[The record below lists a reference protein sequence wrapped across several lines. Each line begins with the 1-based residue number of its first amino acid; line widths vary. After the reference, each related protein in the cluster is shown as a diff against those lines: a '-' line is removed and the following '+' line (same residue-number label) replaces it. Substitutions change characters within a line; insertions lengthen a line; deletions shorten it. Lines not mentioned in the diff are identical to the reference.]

1 MNKKILTCCVALIAL
16 SGCANQECQDELCSD
31 DQLSTQENALKTRNF
46 GVENGGEPYTNDQIQ
61 LLTAHSPERLSYFGR
76 TLAVADIDGD
86 SKPDIVTSHSGRT
99 KHGQIE
105 VFYGGENYAA
115 SHVIDRVQGDST
127 STDGFAYNL
136 TAGQF
141 CPSLTPYDVIIAPAL
156 NVGAQA
162 ESQIALIYRTADNKE
177 VKVQKLLTI
186 KDSSA
191 LNAGYNALVA
201 DDLDNDGKIDL
212 VYGANPAKA
221 DNANDF
227 EKARVHFIS
236 DICSQT
242 GTIDQGTTIL
252 EAENTVFN
260 PGYALYTA
268 DLNNNG
274 SKELVIVDNAYTDG
288 NVDAYNT
295 GAVYF
300 YKHNGSA
307 FVQSRKP
314 LYGKYTSGDT
324 TRGTQIESVAFA
336 DVTGDGKLDLIV
348 GEPAYWGS
356 AKNEGR
362 VRTYTNTG
370 ADFDASEMVW
380 SASSGRSYANFGKS
394 VAVADIN
401 SDGVS
406 DLIVGAPG
414 MRDSGGNKAQ
424 AYAYVYLGTKD
435 GSHFSEKPYWTY
447 KSDVATAL
455 NDSFAAKSA
464 VADIDNKGWK
474 DLIFTASYYSP
485 DDNEHKNQG
494 RIHIFKQSVAPC
506 YTADKCLDPESNTCY
521 TNGETAPEN
530 KCMVC
535 DPTRDNFGFVERVCD
550 TGESECLESATC
562 SPAKGCV
569 VTPKADG
576 TACGVN
582 TCSGNQLVVQSC
594 KSGKCQAQSP
604 TSCPAGSVCDDGV
617 CNGSKACQS
626 DADCGDTQLACRV
639 NVCVENQR
647 PVITFGATSLTLR
660 QGESRL
666 LPVSV
671 ADPDD
676 DAFSVLWSDR
686 KPGIASTYLDSK
698 TTAAPTI
705 TIPEDAQ
712 ITTTPHTLIIKATD
726 SHGLSA
732 SRTLPIHIIEK
743 SDPFL
748 SIDDP
753 ANNST
758 VRYND
763 VTFSGSAANVSGT
776 VNVTTVSRTL
786 CSAII
791 SDQKWSCTASA
802 LRSGSYSVRAVM
814 NDNAAIAS
822 ETIAFTIKPY
832 PTPAFNFPQDGMVL
846 GIGNALFMGHKAEP
860 GVEVVVTATN
870 EKGSRTCTSTATETG
885 SWGCNIALPD
895 DDYSV
900 VAAYTIDGKTYSS
913 ETITITISN
922 DDKPIGDISITT
934 PQTGET
940 LTTSDVVFAGVT
952 APEREVI
959 LIATHEDETAYYCDA
974 VADATGT
981 WTCTATLP
989 NGTFQ
994 AVANYK
1000 IDATTYSSTPVVF
1013 TVNTKGSEN
1022 FEITSPKE
1030 GEIVVDS
1037 LQITGIAKNADNQT
1051 VSVSIDDTPFCSA
1064 VVSNEEWKCDAADLE
1079 PGRYVLRATLDASD
1093 DSASTAF
1100 TFIFSPPVVTAPKPN
1115 DTVPVLPTFEGTSNH
1130 RNGFITVWRFNDN
1143 NSLSPICSVDITAES
1158 WKCTAENPLD
1168 FDTEYRIR
1176 VTWTPENHPDILVAA
1191 EPDFSIE
1198 TEVDPSIAISF
1209 LTPAQDTTLDTSSVI
1224 FSGLATPNAEIVVIN
1239 TKNDTQLC
1247 VAHAN
1252 LNGRW
1257 ACSDVT
1263 LPNGD
1268 YFVYAQTNDRT
1279 PVRSDILSFSIHTP
1293 NLPEDNAFST
1303 SGGSCAIAPK
1313 SNTSP
1318 WLLLIATGA
1327 LLCLRRRRFN

>member
-1 MNKKILTCCVALIAL
+1 MNKKILTCCVAWIAL

-31 DQLSTQENALKTRNF
+31 DQLSTQSDALKTRNF
-46 GVENGGEPYTNDQIQ
+46 GVENGGAPYINDDIQ
-61 LLTAHSPERLSYFGR
+61 LLTAQSPERMAYFGR
-76 TLAVADIDGD
+76 TLAVVDVDGD
-86 SKPDIVTSHSGRT
+86 DKPDIVTSHSGRT

-105 VFYGGENYAA
+105 VFYGSENYAK
-115 SHVIDRVQGDST
+115 SHVIDRVHGDST

-136 TAGQF
+136 TAGKF

-156 NVGAQA
+156 NVGDNA
-162 ESQIALIYRTADNKE
+162 ESQIALIYRTVDNEE
-177 VKVQKLLTI
+177 VKVQTLLSVQ
-186 KDSSA
+186 DSTA
-191 LNAGYNALVA
+191 LNVGYNALVA

-212 VYGANPAKA
+212 VYGAQPTKPDNP
-221 DNANDF
+221 NNF

-236 DICSQT
+236 DICSKT
-242 GTIDQGTTIL
+242 GTIDQGTIIL
-252 EAENTVFN
+252 EAENLGFN

-274 SKELVIVDNAYTDG
+274 SKELVIVDNTYTDSDVAA
-288 NVDAYNT
+288 NNA
-295 GAVYF
+295 GAIYF
-300 YKHNGSA
+300 YKYSDSA
-307 FVQSRKP
+307 FAQSRKP
-314 LYGKYTSGDT
+314 VYGKHTSDDI
-324 TRGTQIESVAFA
+324 TRGTQIESVAFS
-336 DVTGDGKLDLIV
+336 DLTGDGKLDLIV

-356 AKNEGR
+356 ARNEGR

-370 ADFDASEMVW
+370 TDFNTSEILW
-380 SASSGRSYANFGKS
+380 SAASGRSNANFGKS
-394 VAVADIN
+394 VPVADIN
-401 SDGVS
+401 SDGVN

-414 MRDSGGNKAQ
+414 LRDNGGNKAQ

-435 GSHFSEKPYWTY
+435 GSHFSAKPYWTY

-455 NDSFAAKSA
+455 NDKFAEKSA
-464 VADIDNKGWK
+464 VANIDGKGWK

-506 YTADKCLDPESNTCY
+506 YTVDKCLDPESNTCY
-521 TNGETAPEN
+521 ANGETAPEN
-530 KCMVC
+530 KCLVC

-550 TGESECLESATC
+550 TGESECLESASC

-582 TCSGNQLVVQSC
+582 TCSGNQVVAQSC
-594 KSGKCQAQSP
+594 KAGKCQSQSP
-604 TSCPAGSVCDDGV
+604 TDCPAGSVCDDGV

-626 DADCGDTQLACRV
+626 DEDCGDTQLACRV
-639 NVCVENQR
+639 NVCVANQR
-647 PVITFGATSLTLR
+647 PVITFGDTSLTLR
-660 QGESRL
+660 QGESRQL
-666 LPVSV
+666 SVSV
-671 ADPDD
+671 ADPDG

-698 TTAAPTI
+698 TVAAPTI
-705 TIPEDAQ
+705 TIPENAQ
-712 ITTTPHTLIIKATD
+712 ITTTPHTLVIKATD
-726 SHGLSA
+726 IHGLSA

-748 SIDDP
+748 SIEDP
-753 ANNST
+753 VNNAI

-786 CSAII
+786 CSAIVT
-791 SDQKWSCTASA
+791 DQKWSCTASA
-802 LRSGSYSVRAVM
+802 LSSGSHSVRAVM
-814 NDNAAIAS
+814 NDDASITS

-832 PTPAFNFPQDGMVL
+832 PTPVFNFPPDGMV
-846 GIGNALFMGHKAEP
+846 IGMGDALFMGHKAEP
-860 GVEVVVTATN
+860 GVEVIVTASN
-870 EKGSRTCTSTATETG
+870 EKGSQTCTSTATETG
-885 SWGCNIALPD
+885 SWSCHIALPND
-895 DDYSV
+895 QYTV

-913 ETITITISN
+913 EPLTVTINN
-922 DDKPIGDISITT
+922 DLKPVGDISITT

-940 LTTSDVVFAGVT
+940 ITAADVVFAGVT
-952 APEREVI
+952 APEREVT

-974 VADATGT
+974 VADKTGA
-981 WTCTATLP
+981 WTCSATLP
-989 NGTFQ
+989 DGTFQ

-1013 TVNTKGSEN
+1013 YVDTENNGN

-1037 LQITGIAKNADNQT
+1037 LQISGIAKNADNQT

-1064 VVSNEEWKCDAADLE
+1064 VVLNEAWQCDAADLE
-1079 PGRYVLRATLDASD
+1079 PGRYALRATLDASD
-1093 DSASTAF
+1093 DSVSTSF
-1100 TFIFSPPVVTAPKPN
+1100 TFIFSPPIVIAPQPN
-1115 DTVPVLPTFEGTSNH
+1115 DTVPVLPTFQGTSNH

-1143 NSLSPICSVDITAES
+1143 NSLSPICSADVTAES

-1176 VTWTPENHPDILVAA
+1176 VTWTPESHPDILVAA
-1191 EPDFSIE
+1191 EQDFSIE
-1198 TEVDPSIAISF
+1198 TEVDPNIALSI
-1209 LTPAQDTTLDTSSVI
+1209 LTPAQNQTLDTASVI
-1224 FSGLATPNAEIVVIN
+1224 FSGLSTPNAEVVVIN
-1239 TKNDTQLC
+1239 SENNAQLC

-1257 ACSDVT
+1257 ACNDVT
-1263 LPNGD
+1263 LTDGD

-1279 PVRSDILSFSIHTP
+1279 PIRTDVLFFAIKTP
-1293 NLPEDNAFST
+1293 VLPEDNAFST

-1313 SNTSP
+1313 SSASP
-1318 WLLLIATGA
+1318 WLFLIAAGA
-1327 LLCLRRRRFN
+1327 LLCLRRRRTN